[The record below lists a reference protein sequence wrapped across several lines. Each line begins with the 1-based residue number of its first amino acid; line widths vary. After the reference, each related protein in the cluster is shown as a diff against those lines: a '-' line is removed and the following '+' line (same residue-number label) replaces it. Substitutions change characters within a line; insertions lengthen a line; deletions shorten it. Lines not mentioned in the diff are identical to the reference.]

1 MSYRYPVV
9 LSREASSKAV
19 TVTFPDFPEA
29 VTFGES
35 EEAALIAAIDCL
47 DEVLASRIRSKEPIP
62 RPSKVRKVSVSPS
75 LGMTAKTAL
84 YEAFESSN
92 LPRSRFAR
100 KLDVNET
107 EIRRMFDPKHPTKIP
122 RIERALLLLGKR
134 ITLNVEDV

>member
-35 EEAALIAAIDCL
+35 DEAALVAAIDCL
-47 DEVLASRIRSKEPIP
+47 DEVLASRIRSKEAIP
-62 RPSKVRKVSVSPS
+62 RPTKVRRVAVSPS
-75 LGMTAKTAL
+75 IGMAAKVAL
-84 YEAFESSN
+84 YEAFESSEI
-92 LPRSRFAR
+92 PKSKFAR

-107 EIRRMFDPKHPTKIP
+107 EIRRMFDPTHPTKIP

-134 ITLNVEDV
+134 LTLTVEDI